1 MTTASNAMIVRIGT
15 AVVSPAIF
23 FAARRPGPRAAALA
37 GLVLLDIITL
47 NRRRWRQAGG
57 PPWANAAREG
67 TRSAEA
73 TRAQRFAEGDIEEA
87 EYRARLEVLRANR
100 LEAGNG

>member
-1 MTTASNAMIVRIGT
+1 MHMEHGPLAWPFFVLIPIFWVLVIGLIIALIV
-15 AVVSPAIF
+15 
-23 FAARRPGPRAAALA
+23 
-37 GLVLLDIITL
+37 TL

-73 TRAQRFAEGDIEEA
+73 TLAQRFAQGDIEEA

-100 LEAGNG
+100 LEAGDG

>member
-1 MTTASNAMIVRIGT
+1 MHMEHGPLAWPFFVLIPIFWVLVIGLIIALIV
-15 AVVSPAIF
+15 
-23 FAARRPGPRAAALA
+23 
-37 GLVLLDIITL
+37 TL

-73 TRAQRFAEGDIEEA
+73 TLAQRFAQGDIEEA

-100 LEAGNG
+100 TEAGNG

>member
-1 MTTASNAMIVRIGT
+1 MHMEHGPLAWPFFVLIPFFWVLVIGLIVTLI
-15 AVVSPAIF
+15 V
-23 FAARRPGPRAAALA
+23 
-37 GLVLLDIITL
+37 TL

-57 PPWANAAREG
+57 PPWAAAAREG

-73 TRAQRFAEGDIEEA
+73 TLAQRFAQGDIEEA